1 MLCCAMLCCAVYLAA
16 AVVCV
21 PNWFFSHSCRIFW
34 AEHRG
39 AFASIPGFTFEGDH
53 TVSPQCSF

>member
-1 MLCCAMLCCAVYLAA
+1 MRSEWVLLL
-16 AVVCV
+16 
-21 PNWFFSHSCRIFW
+21 CRIFW

-53 TVSPQCSF
+53 TVSPQCSFVFKSEEEQQQPGQDG